1 MKVKKWTI
9 SYTIFY
15 SLFYVGVRL
24 FYRKYKRTGIKNIP
38 KKEPVFFVANHQN
51 SLMDPV
57 GLTVSMPFVTY
68 SLGRADVFSHPI
80 SGPILRSVNSLPI
93 FRKKDGRDFK
103 ESNNNTFNMCYDI
116 LGSKGK
122 VMIFPE
128 GSHNLKKR
136 LRPLKTGVAVIMDG
150 ALEKYPDIDINIVP
164 VGLNYSNSVNKNADY
179 LVNYGKPI
187 KLSEFDSLVGKERT
201 SAVMDAIDNG
211 IKSLII
217 DFSEEEF
224 YNLYHYLCFDS
235 KLVKENLPL
244 TEQLAVRKQK
254 TDSITQYV
262 LDNPTKGNEMLSLV
276 DFNTTYCKE
285 NGLKPFLF
293 NKDNYNLLMSYLGL
307 LVGLPFFIYG
317 AINNYFPFI
326 IPSFINKKMK
336 DDQFYGPINVL
347 VGTVSALI
355 FWIIQTILVAV
366 FTDSYIWIL
375 YLISLPILGQF
386 AFNYL
391 IFWKQIKGK
400 IKYNK
405 LSKLADANFIK
416 AKDNHSILKELFERF

>member
-1 MKVKKWTI
+1 MKVKKMPI
-9 SYTIFY
+9 SYSIFY
-15 SLFYVGVRL
+15 SLFYIGIRL

-38 KKEPVFFVANHQN
+38 KSEPVFFVSNHQN

-57 GLTVSMPFVTY
+57 GLTVSMPFVSY

-103 ESNNNTFNMCYDI
+103 ESNKKTFNTCYDI
-116 LGSKGK
+116 LGDDGK
-122 VMIFPE
+122 IMIFPE

-136 LRPLKTGVAVIMDG
+136 LRPIKTGVSVIIDG
-150 ALEKYPDIDINIVP
+150 AIEKYPDIDINIVP

-187 KLSEFDSLVGKERT
+187 KLSHFNKLVGKERT
-201 SAVMDAIDNG
+201 SAVMDAIENG

-235 KLVKENLPL
+235 QFVKQNLSL
-244 TEQLAVRKQK
+244 IEQLAKRKKK
-254 TDSITQYV
+254 TEGITLYV
-262 LDNPTKGNEMLSLV
+262 LNNPSEANEMLSLV
-276 DFNTTYCKE
+276 EFNTTYCKE
-285 NGLKPFLF
+285 NEVKPSLF
-293 NKDNYNLLMSYLGL
+293 NKVNYHLLMNYVVL
-307 LVGLPFFIYG
+307 LIGFPLFLYG
-317 AINNYFPFI
+317 AINSYMPFI

-336 DDQFYGPINVL
+336 DKQFYGPVNVL
-347 VGTVSALI
+347 VGTISALI
-355 FWIIQTILVAV
+355 FWTIQTIIVAV
-366 FTDSYIWIL
+366 FTEHYIWIL
-375 YLISLPILGQF
+375 YLVSLPILGQL

-405 LSKLADANFIK
+405 LSKLADANFTK
-416 AKDNHSILKELFERF
+416 ANANHNKLKELFDKF